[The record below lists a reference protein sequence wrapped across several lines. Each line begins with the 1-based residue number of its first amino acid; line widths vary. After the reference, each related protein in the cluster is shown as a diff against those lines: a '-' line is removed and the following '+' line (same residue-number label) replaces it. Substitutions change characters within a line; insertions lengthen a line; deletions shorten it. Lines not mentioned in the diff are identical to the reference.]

1 MTTALIP
8 GSFDPPTNG
17 HLDVIERCEGL
28 FDEIIVAIIKNPSK
42 DPLFTEDERAE
53 LLAHM
58 TSRWENVTIGSFGG
72 LLVHYAEE
80 AGADV
85 IVKGLRAVT
94 DFDYE
99 LQMSQMN
106 RALSGIDTFFVATSP
121 EYGYLSSSLVKEV
134 SRFGGSVD
142 ELVPEVVAKALK
154 ERFA

>member
-1 MTTALIP
+1 MTAALIP

-28 FDEIIVAIIKNPSK
+28 FDEIIVAIILNPSK
-42 DPLFTEDERAE
+42 QALFTEAERTEMLKA
-53 LLAHM
+53 M
-58 TSRWENVTIGSFGG
+58 TDRWDNVTIGSFDG
-72 LLVHYAEE
+72 LLVDYAEE
-80 AGADV
+80 VGADV

-134 SRFGGSVD
+134 SQYGGAVD
-142 ELVPEVVAKALK
+142 ELVPEVVAAALK
-154 ERFA
+154 ERYA

>member
-28 FDEIIVAIIKNPSK
+28 FDEIIVAVIRNPSK
-42 DPLFTEDERAE
+42 QPLFTEEEREAMLAE
-53 LLAHM
+53 M
-58 TSRWENVTIGSFGG
+58 TSRWDNITIESFDG
-72 LLVHYAEE
+72 LLVDYAEE
-80 AGADV
+80 VGADV

-121 EYGYLSSSLVKEV
+121 EFGYLSSSLVKDV
-134 SRFGGSVD
+134 SSYGGSV
-142 ELVPEVVAKALK
+142 EGLVPDVVAKALK
-154 ERFA
+154 ERYA

>member
-1 MTTALIP
+1 MTAALIP

-28 FDEIIVAIIKNPSK
+28 FDEIIVAIILNPSK
-42 DPLFTEDERAE
+42 QALFTEAERTEMLKA
-53 LLAHM
+53 M
-58 TSRWENVTIGSFGG
+58 TDRWDNVTIGSFGG
-72 LLVHYAEE
+72 LLVDYAEE
-80 AGADV
+80 VGADV

-134 SRFGGSVD
+134 SQYGGAVD
-142 ELVPEVVAKALK
+142 ELVPEIVATALK
-154 ERFA
+154 ERYA

>member
-17 HLDVIERCEGL
+17 HLDVIERCAGL
-28 FDEIIVAIIKNPSK
+28 FDQIIVAIIRNPSK
-42 DPLFTEDERAE
+42 RPLFTEAERDAMLTE
-53 LLAHM
+53 VTA
-58 TSRWENVTIGSFGG
+58 RWDNVTVGAFDG
-72 LLVHYAEE
+72 LLVNYAAEV
-80 AGADV
+80 GADV

-106 RALSGIDTFFVATSP
+106 RQLSGIDTFFVATSP
-121 EYGYLSSSLVKEV
+121 DYGYLSSSLVKEI
-134 SRFGGSVD
+134 SQYGGAID
-142 ELVPEVVAKALK
+142 GLVPEIVAAALK